1 MFLRWKYKNE
11 IFLLAVEA
19 NGSGLKMLARSS
31 GAVFI
36 APLAERDLN
45 RPDPMTRWPFTLP
58 PPPRSPGSVHKGS
71 GARPGNRS
79 ALEGY
84 PSPSVGSGHTLRS
97 SAEDTSWRRY
107 PFASE
112 GSLIPAP

>member
-45 RPDPMTRWPFTLP
+45 RPNPIIASPFTLP

-84 PSPSVGSGHTLRS
+84 PSPSVGSGRTLRS

>member
-1 MFLRWKYKNE
+1 MR
-11 IFLLAVEA
+11 IFLLSEEA
-19 NGSGLKMLARSS
+19 SGSGLEILARSS

-45 RPDPMTRWPFTLP
+45 RPNPIIASPFTLP
-58 PPPRSPGSVHKGS
+58 PPPPSPGSVHKGS

-79 ALEGY
+79 ALEGCLF
-84 PSPSVGSGHTLRS
+84 PSVGSGRTLRS
-97 SAEDTSWRRY
+97 SAEDMSWRRY

-112 GSLIPAP
+112 GSLIPAL